1 MQIRRQFLALAAA
14 VAAAAL
20 FAGCASTPSF
30 SGDPLMSSLTTSG
43 LSASQAA
50 GGLGSVLSLAQSKL
64 PATEYSSLAKYLPGA
79 DKYVKVAQDAG
90 VLSNPIRD
98 VQQMNEAF
106 KKLGLDPNQARGLLG
121 YTSDYLDKQGGESA
135 RSLLVR
141 TLN

>member
-1 MQIRRQFLALAAA
+1 MQIRRRFLAMATAAAAAA
-14 VAAAAL
+14 V

-30 SGDPLMSSLTTSG
+30 SGDPLVSSLTSSG
-43 LSASQAA
+43 LSTSQAA
-50 GGLGSVLSLAQSKL
+50 GGLGSVLSLAPSKL
-64 PATEYSSLAKYLPGA
+64 PAAEYSSLTKYLPGA

-90 VLSNPIRD
+90 VLSDPIRD

-121 YTSDYLDKQGGESA
+121 YTSDYLDKQGGEPA
-135 RSLLVR
+135 RGLLVR

>member
-1 MQIRRQFLALAAA
+1 MQIRRRFLAMATAAAAAA
-14 VAAAAL
+14 V

-30 SGDPLMSSLTTSG
+30 SGDPLVSSLTSSG
-43 LSASQAA
+43 LSTSQAA

-64 PATEYSSLAKYLPGA
+64 PAAEYSSLTKYLPGA

-90 VLSNPIRD
+90 VLSDPIRD

-121 YTSDYLDKQGGESA
+121 YTSDYLDKQGGEPA
-135 RSLLVR
+135 RGLLVR